1 MTFFFIEVLAL
12 ESCFYYG
19 ERFSLWGLLGQG
31 KAVEGIRVANE
42 EVSSSESEKEICGSL
57 TPVDADGNGES
68 SAVLGLS
75 S

>member
-1 MTFFFIEVLAL
+1 MTFFFIKVLAL

-42 EVSSSESEKEICGSL
+42 EGLRQVKARRK
-57 TPVDADGNGES
+57 DAS
-68 SAVLGLS
+68 YLRQ
-75 S
+75 